1 MAKIIKLNV
10 YEKTVYAVQ
19 VEDNL
24 YIDEL
29 GVKHLSPSQKHQKC
43 TSGSPDGVR
52 TPCKKPHSKKKG
64 GRQAR

>member
-29 GVKHLSPSQKHQKC
+29 GVKHLSPSPE
-43 TSGSPDGVR
+43 TPEMYLRLSGL
-52 TPCKKPHSKKKG
+52 H
-64 GRQAR
+64 